1 MDKPEIVETQFFT
14 FGSEEDPFVLQHG
27 RAFFPVTLAYE
38 TMGELNENKDN
49 AILIFHALSGT
60 QHFAGYNETVKGV
73 EDYWVDEVKVGWWD
87 TFVGPGK
94 AIDTD
99 KFFVV
104 CANYL
109 GGCYGSTGPHSINP
123 ETGKPYGSDFPSVTA
138 ADIVDSQVHLLDHL
152 GIQKL
157 HGVIGASIGGLLCI
171 TFASR
176 HPDRVDLVIPISSG
190 FRVPSL
196 TKIFNFEQICAIEQD
211 PKFNGGDFY
220 EGDHPKE
227 GLTLARMIAHKN
239 YVSLETLKDRARS
252 EIVQPNTGFDFYKF
266 KFPIESYMKHQG
278 SKFVERFDANT
289 YLRIIDAWQCYD
301 YEREAGGG
309 SLADVLKRCK
319 NQRYMIFSVD
329 SDVCFYPEEQWKMVK
344 ALKDHDIENR
354 YVTIHSDKGHDA
366 FLIESELFA
375 PHISYCLNQ
384 DW

>member
-1 MDKPEIVETQFFT
+1 MDKPEIVETQFYT

-27 RAFFPVTLAYE
+27 RSFFPVTLAYE
-38 TMGELNENKDN
+38 TMGTLNEAKDN

-60 QHFAGYNETVKGV
+60 QHFAGYNETVAGV
-73 EDYWVDEVKVGWWD
+73 EDYWGDEVKSGWWD
-87 TFVGPGK
+87 AFVGPGK

-109 GGCYGSTGPHSINP
+109 GGCYGSTGPRSINP

-171 TFASR
+171 TFAAR

-190 FRVPSL
+190 FRVTSL

-211 PKFNGGDFY
+211 PNFNGGDY
-220 EGDHPKE
+220 YAGSHPKE
-227 GLTLARMIAHKN
+227 GLRLARMIAHKN

-252 EIVQPNTGFDFYKF
+252 EIVQPNSGFDFYKF

-278 SKFVERFDANT
+278 RKFVERFDANT
-289 YLRIIDAWQCYD
+289 YLRIIDLWQSYD

-309 SLADVLKRCK
+309 SLEEILERCK

-344 ALKDHDIENR
+344 SLKDHDIENR